1 MRPRPVADLVVNA
14 GNMAIWNRQPV
25 EGVIHHSDQ
34 GAQYTSLAFG
44 QTLRQAGIVGSVGS
58 VWDAIDN
65 ALAFATLQTAL
76 LNKRSWPTRATL
88 MTAILEYIEEFY
100 DRRRRHTSLSQLSPD
115 EYKGRGLE
123 DLPEEG
129 KAVYLSTVHETGVT
143 PCLNKTV
150 LAFDATSDF
159 RG

>member
-1 MRPRPVADLVVNA
+1 MALLGRCSGRISRCVVGLVHATSAVADLVVNA

-25 EGVIHHSDQ
+25 EDVIHHSDQ

-88 MTAILEYIEEFY
+88 MTAIFEYIEEFSI
-100 DRRRRHTSLSQLSPD
+100 DGETAHVSEPVKGRD

-129 KAVYLSTVHETGVT
+129 KAV
-143 PCLNKTV
+143 
-150 LAFDATSDF
+150 
-159 RG
+159 